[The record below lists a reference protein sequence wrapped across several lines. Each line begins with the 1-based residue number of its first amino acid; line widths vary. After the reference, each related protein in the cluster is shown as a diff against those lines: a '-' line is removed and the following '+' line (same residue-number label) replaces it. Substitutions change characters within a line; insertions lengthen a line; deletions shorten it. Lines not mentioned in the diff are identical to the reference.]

1 MKKLF
6 LPVLFLLSFYISA
19 NAQVVINE
27 VYGGGG
33 NSGSIYTNDFIGLYN
48 NGATAQDLT
57 GWSVQYAS
65 AAGTTW
71 QVTNLSGTIEPGSYY
86 LVQEAMGNGGTTP
99 LPSADATG
107 SIAISATAGKIIL
120 CNTIVAQSGNNPA
133 TNYPSGPVIDKVG
146 FGASASGFETAA
158 APAPSN
164 TTSIQR
170 NVTHTDT
177 DNNTVDFT
185 TGSPS
190 PTPSGPVDTTP
201 PTATS
206 FSPADDVLNVATNST
221 LSIVFS
227 EAIKE
232 NIGVLSVNNATTGT
246 TDYVSF
252 QGSNPNVVVSG
263 NILTIYGVNLQPNT
277 DYFITMPD
285 SIITDIANNK
295 YVGISNNTTWNFRT
309 KASIETPVAG
319 ILNTTYTLN
328 TSANVFNSDGFK
340 QFSVS
345 GSLVWEATTFGNIS
359 TTGMEMNGFF
369 NGTNQLN
376 EDWFISPPFDLTAT
390 SYPLLSFYSINK
402 FNGDPLQLRVSTNYP
417 GFGNPNAYTWT
428 DLNGKFPRQSS
439 NVWTLSNNINLSEFK
454 SVNTYV
460 AIVYTSSND
469 DGQRWTLDD
478 IRIDNSST
486 PPPPNLG
493 TSTTDMQFN
502 YVAPGGSIAKTVN
515 VTGNDITG
523 DITLNAPANFT
534 LSTDG
539 IAYSPSV
546 TLLQASANNVTQ
558 PVYVKFSPTQ
568 ANKNYY
574 DSILINT
581 SGVPATKIYVKGSSI
596 DPVNTL
602 EIVNWNLEWFGSPTL
617 GPTDDNL
624 QEANVK
630 TITQNIAAD
639 LYAVVE
645 VVSEPRLQDVVNNL
659 NAVYGAGTYSY
670 VICNYGSHVNTFE
683 TPPPTGTLADVQKE
697 AFIYKTALFSNITTA
712 ALLSLGVNT
721 AADISNPDYNYWASG
736 RFPFMMTAD
745 VTLGGITKNIHF
757 VLIHAKANT
766 APTVPSYDRRKSG
779 ADDLHTYLNTTFPND
794 DIILLG
800 DFNDDLDSTITDGIV
815 PKITSWSSF
824 TADNTNFSSPTLP
837 LSLTGKAS
845 TVKYSDMID
854 HVYLS
859 NEMAPYYLSNTATVL
874 TDQAATIPS
883 YGTTTS
889 DHYPVFTRYAFDPSV
904 LPLKLLSFTAQ
915 KSGNK
920 VNLSWSTSQE
930 INTKYFII
938 ERSGDGKNWPG
949 ITTVNAIGSNT
960 NSHDY
965 TTFDEAP
972 QNGVNFYRLKEVD
985 TDNKFVYSEIRAVSF
1000 ARNYLVVISPN
1011 PAKDFIN
1018 IFLTKN
1024 SNSPVTIQLIDING
1038 RIVSSINT
1046 NDVSIKM
1053 NVQKLSSG
1061 TYFVKVIAG
1070 NNVNTQKI
1078 SIQNGR

>member
-1 MKKLF
+1 MKKIF
-6 LPVLFLLSFYISA
+6 LPVIFFFSFYISA
-19 NAQVVINE
+19 NAQVVIDE

-33 NSGSIYTNDFIGLYN
+33 NNGSTYTNDFIELYN
-48 NGATAQDLT
+48 NGAAAQDLT

-65 AAGTTW
+65 AAGITW

-86 LVQEAMGNGGTTP
+86 LVQEAKGNGGTTA
-99 LPSADATG
+99 LPTPDATG
-107 SIAISATAGKIIL
+107 TIAISATSGKIIL
-120 CNTIVAQSGNNPA
+120 CNTSVAQSGSNPA
-133 TNYPSGPVIDKVG
+133 TNYPAGPVIDKVG
-146 FGASASGFETAA
+146 FGATASGFETAA

-164 TTSIQR
+164 TTSIRR
-170 NVTHTDT
+170 NATHPDT
-177 DNNTVDFT
+177 DNNSADFA

-190 PTPSGPVDTTP
+190 PTASGPVDTTP
-201 PTATS
+201 PVATS
-206 FSPADDVLNVATNST
+206 FSPSDDASNVVTNST
-221 LSIVFS
+221 FSIIFS
-227 EAIKE
+227 EAIKT
-232 NIGVLSVNNATTGT
+232 NTGVLSVNNATTGT
-246 TDYVSF
+246 TDYVFF
-252 QGSNPNVVVSG
+252 QASNPNVVASG
-263 NILTIYGVNLQPNT
+263 NTLRIYGVNFQPGSN
-277 DYFITMPD
+277 YFITIPD
-285 SIITDIANNK
+285 SIITDISNNK
-295 YVGISNNTTWNFRT
+295 YAGISNSTTWNFST
-309 KASIETPVAG
+309 KATIETPVAG

-345 GSLVWEATTFGNIS
+345 GPVVWEATTFGNTS
-359 TTGMEMNGFF
+359 TNGMEMNGFF

-376 EDWFISPPFDLTAT
+376 EDWFISPPFDLTT
-390 SYPLLSFYSINK
+390 TTYPLLSFYSINK
-402 FNGDPLQLRVSTNYP
+402 FNGDPLRLKVSTNYP
-417 GFGNPNAYTWT
+417 GFGDPNAYTWT
-428 DLNGKFPRQSS
+428 DLNGKFPPQSS
-439 NVWTLSNNINLSEFK
+439 NVWTLSNNINLSAFK
-454 SVNTYV
+454 SANAYF
-460 AIVYTSSND
+460 AFVYTSSLD

-478 IRIDNSST
+478 IRMDNSPT
-486 PPPPNLG
+486 PPPPTLSI
-493 TSTTDMQFN
+493 STTDMQFN
-502 YVAPGGSIAKTVN
+502 YVAPGGNIAKTVN

-539 IAYSPSV
+539 IVYNPSV
-546 TLLQASANNVTQ
+546 TLLHAGVNNIPLTI
-558 PVYVKFSPTQ
+558 YVRFSPTEL
-568 ANKNYY
+568 NKNYY

-581 SGVPATKIYVKGSSI
+581 TGVPTTKIYVKGSSI
-596 DPVNTL
+596 DPANTL
-602 EIVNWNLEWFGSPTL
+602 EIVNWNLEWFGSTVF

-624 QEANVK
+624 QEANIK
-630 TITQNIAAD
+630 TVTQNIAAD

-659 NAVYGAGTYSY
+659 NTVYGAGTYNY

-683 TPPPTGTLADVQKE
+683 TPPPTGTLADAQKE
-697 AFIYKTALFSNITTA
+697 AFIYKTSIFSNITTT
-712 ALLSLGVNT
+712 ALLSQGVNT

-736 RFPFMMTAD
+736 RFPYMMTAD

-779 ADDLHTYLNTTFPND
+779 ADDLHNYLNTTFPND
-794 DIILLG
+794 NIILLG

-815 PKITSWSSF
+815 PKITSYSAF
-824 TADNTNFSSPTLP
+824 TGDNAHFTSPTLP
-837 LSLTGKAS
+837 LSLAGKPS

-859 NEMAPYYLSNTATVL
+859 NEIAPYYLSNTATVL
-874 TDQAATIPS
+874 TDQAAAIPS

-889 DHYPVFTRYAFDPSV
+889 DHYPVFTRYAFDASV

-930 INTKYFII
+930 INTGYFIV
-938 ERSGDGKNWPG
+938 ERSADGRNWAG
-949 ITTVNAIGSNT
+949 IVRVSASGNNT
-960 NSHDY
+960 NRHDY

-972 QNGVNFYRLKEVD
+972 LNRINYYRLKEVD
-985 TDNKFVYSEIRAVSF
+985 IDNKFVYSDTRTVAF
-1000 ARNYLVVISPN
+1000 AKNNLVTVTPN

-1024 SNSPVTIQLIDING
+1024 NSHPVTIQLLDING
-1038 RIVSSINT
+1038 RVISRQKTSE
-1046 NDVSIKM
+1046 VSIKI
-1053 NVQKLSSG
+1053 NVERLRWG

-1070 NNVNTQKI
+1070 NNVSTQKVLL
-1078 SIQNGR
+1078 Q